1 VGGSSFFNMRN
12 LIFYILLFVVSAA
25 CSPGSTSST
34 IPAPTEAVLMLQVD
48 DLSLRL
54 HTLMGWRGYVER
66 DHIILTEHEND
77 SHNATSLTINIW
89 IPDMTVPEGTTVLD
103 ALRTVAGRMRT
114 NPHIAITEPLRVS
127 WSDHEA
133 AYYLLNDGHDR
144 MSLIMVIQ
152 LPDQMGMVA
161 LNISNIHSDMQ
172 QLRRLLVQLFE
183 HFTVNDV
190 LLGADV
196 FHHLPDI
203 LDLPS
208 LNPGTMMQPSEQP

>member
-1 VGGSSFFNMRN
+1 
-12 LIFYILLFVVSAA
+12 
-25 CSPGSTSST
+25 
-34 IPAPTEAVLMLQVD
+34 MLQVD
-48 DLSLRL
+48 DISLRL

-66 DHIILTEHEND
+66 EHIIITKHEND
-77 SHNATSLTINIW
+77 PQNTAKLTINIW
-89 IPDMTVPEGTTVLD
+89 IPDITVPDGTNVLD
-103 ALRTVAGRMRT
+103 ALRVITGRMRS
-114 NPHIAITEPLRVS
+114 NPHIAISEPLRVS
-127 WSDHEA
+127 WSAHEA
-133 AYYLLNDGHDR
+133 AYYLLNDGADR

-172 QLRRLLVQLFE
+172 QLRTLLVQLFE
-183 HFTVNDV
+183 HFAVNDV
-190 LLGADV
+190 VLGADV